1 MVKQVW
7 KFVLFFL
14 LIFLAVVQAAF
25 LANHYLLKS
34 GSADANVAALS
45 DIAASADLEPTSK
58 TAIEN
63 SDIILVASYT
73 GDEVLQAAV
82 AKARTSVVYITGKKS
97 TTEGSIPSNAL
108 VSFAPASLTAGDRM
122 GSGIIFDSRGY
133 ILTNNHVVA
142 DLTDIQVSLFGIH
155 NNNFSGKI
163 IFLQPELDLAVI
175 KIDTNFLL
183 STITLGDSDML
194 EVTDK
199 VMAVGCPFSLE
210 QSVTHGIISDT
221 SRTVDIDGRQYVDLL
236 QTDAAINSGNSG
248 GALINMHGDLVGI
261 NVAIYAP
268 TRYYCGIGFAIPVNR
283 AKRLLRKLQYLKGE
297 GM

>member
-1 MVKQVW
+1 MVKQAW
-7 KFVLFFL
+7 KIVLFSF
-14 LIFLAVVQAAF
+14 LIFLAIVQAGF
-25 LANHYLLKS
+25 LANHYLVKS
-34 GSADANVAALS
+34 GSADANVAA
-45 DIAASADLEPTSK
+45 SADLETASK
-58 TAIEN
+58 TATEN
-63 SDIILVASYT
+63 SEIMLVASYG
-73 GDEVLQAAV
+73 GDEVLEAAV
-82 AKARTSVVYITGKKS
+82 AKARTAVVYITGKKI
-97 TTEGSIPSNAL
+97 TTEDSIPSNAL
-108 VSFAPASLTAGDRM
+108 IAFASTSLTARDRM

-155 NNNFSGKI
+155 NKTFPGKI
-163 IFLQPELDLAVI
+163 MFLQPELDLAII

-183 STITLGDSDML
+183 PTITLGDSDML

-248 GALINMHGDLVGI
+248 GALINMNGDLIGI

-283 AKRLLRKLQYLKGE
+283 AKRLLTTLQYLKGE
-297 GM
+297 GV